1 MILKFKFKNYMHVI
15 GLIIRGRQGGTGI
28 PDPPVGGQALRIC
41 RENPFVNKESA
52 RGSELT

>member
-1 MILKFKFKNYMHVI
+1 MIYKFKFKNYVQVTS
-15 GLIIRGRQGGTGI
+15 LRIRGRQGGTGI